1 LSRLLGIGLAV
12 VLAIGV
18 VAAIVISYTQSHH
31 TPIAG
36 LTVVHGV
43 IGSEKQPFFQD
54 PDVIRE
60 FNAHG
65 YDVRVDTA
73 GSRQIATSVDLSKY
87 DFAFPAGQ
95 PAAIKIQ
102 QDHHAKTTYIPFF
115 TPMAIATFTTIGDL
129 LVTAGAASKSGSV
142 YTLDMVKF
150 IELVKNKTRWTDIK
164 PNPSYQAG
172 TQVLITSTDPTK
184 SNSGA
189 MYLAIA
195 SYVANNN
202 NVVESPSQVQSILPT
217 VAPLI
222 LRQGF
227 TESSSEAPFNDYLSI
242 GIGKDPMVMVYEAQY
257 LSAETAKNGSI
268 TSSMALM
275 YPNPTVYSKHTLV
288 PLTSNGDAVGQLLV
302 NDAKLQTL
310 AVKYGF
316 RTNDPSAF
324 TKYLTDKGVT
334 PPPQLVNVIEPP
346 AYANL
351 EAMITGISALQ
362 SQVQGG

>member
-1 LSRLLGIGLAV
+1 
-12 VLAIGV
+12 
-18 VAAIVISYTQSHH
+18 
-31 TPIAG
+31 
-36 LTVVHGV
+36 
-43 IGSEKQPFFQD
+43 
-54 PDVIRE
+54 
-60 FNAHG
+60 
-65 YDVRVDTA
+65 
-73 GSRQIATSVDLSKY
+73 
-87 DFAFPAGQ
+87 
-95 PAAIKIQ
+95 
-102 QDHHAKTTYIPFF
+102 
-115 TPMAIATFTTIGDL
+115 
-129 LVTAGAASKSGSV
+129 
-142 YTLDMVKF
+142 
-150 IELVKNKTRWTDIK
+150 
-164 PNPSYQAG
+164 
-172 TQVLITSTDPTK
+172 
-184 SNSGA
+184 
-189 MYLAIA
+189 
-195 SYVANNN
+195 
-202 NVVESPSQVQSILPT
+202 
-217 VAPLI
+217 
-222 LRQGF
+222 
-227 TESSSEAPFNDYLSI
+227 
-242 GIGKDPMVMVYEAQY
+242 MVYEAQY